1 MHNFAIQ
8 AKTAHSQLSE
18 TNETPF
24 TRHDKHIL
32 KVSSKNIYQN
42 WSYEQFKILQDF
54 HITVVRSNFCF
65 LECSKLWY
73 HDSFISKVE
82 TNLFVVKVQSILDIR
97 EQSTLNGERCSTF
110 CSLLYTLLGGPDSRE
125 LAIIIDPL
133 HRKSDFFRWLIL
145 IVFLLFRQHK
155 QQRILWLTQ
164 PSYSFRQ
171 YLPRTFYRIKKH

>member
-1 MHNFAIQ
+1 MIGADLRILSVMHNFAIQ

-18 TNETPF
+18 TNEIPF

-42 WSYEQFKILQDF
+42 WSYEQFQILQDF

-110 CSLLYTLLGGPDSRE
+110 YSLLFTLLGPRGPR
-125 LAIIIDPL
+125 
-133 HRKSDFFRWLIL
+133 
-145 IVFLLFRQHK
+145 
-155 QQRILWLTQ
+155 
-164 PSYSFRQ
+164 
-171 YLPRTFYRIKKH
+171 LPGTRNHHWPAA